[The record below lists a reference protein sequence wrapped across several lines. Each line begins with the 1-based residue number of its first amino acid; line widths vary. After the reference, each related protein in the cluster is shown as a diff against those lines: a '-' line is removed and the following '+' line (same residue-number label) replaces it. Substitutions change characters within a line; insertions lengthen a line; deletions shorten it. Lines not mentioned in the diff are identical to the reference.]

1 MDASKAIS
9 AFVLILIVAFTIL
22 VIVFWPGILTIFP
35 VGAPLGF
42 IIFDGIEALIATL
55 AFAGL
60 LVAQV
65 MRSGVLSLLQST
77 QPKAWGVIKSLGL
90 TMMYDFVSGFF
101 TLYYFVGII
110 LLGIALAIETSD
122 PDASGGLIFVTVIL
136 FLLLIIGMGARAVS
150 IAVMATNA
158 RGLLS

>member
-1 MDASKAIS
+1 MDASKVIS

-22 VIVFWPGILTIFP
+22 VIVFWSGILTIFP
-35 VGAPLGF
+35 TGAPLGF

-55 AFAGL
+55 AFVGL

-65 MRSGVLSLLQST
+65 MRSGTLSLLQSS

-90 TMMYDFVSGFF
+90 TMMCDFVSGFF

-110 LLGIALAIETSD
+110 LLGIALALETAI
-122 PDASGGLIFVTVIL
+122 PDVSGGLIFVTVIL
-136 FLLLIIGMGARAVS
+136 FLLLIIGMGARAVA
-150 IAVMATNA
+150 IAIMSMDA
-158 RGLLS
+158 RGQLV